1 MKMLVIT
8 THFWHFGFAVAV
20 KGVEEITVHQRIS
33 SLKNRIALNFGFVR
47 IKEKVTK
54 YPKTSQPPKIKRL
67 LVAKKNAY
75 NKSNIISAAITRVP

>member
-1 MKMLVIT
+1 MLVKRMKMLVIT

-54 YPKTSQPPKIKRL
+54 YPKTSQPSKMKRL
-67 LVAKKNAY
+67 LAAKKMRTT
-75 NKSNIISAAITRVP
+75 KAI